1 MGTFLFVATS
11 SRGAPQHCRRQLT
24 AASTAATTTTP
35 AAEHEPWWRKLFSR
49 KSKKQATNK
58 VPESG
63 FVGGK
68 PPTRIRS
75 TESSVVGYEPTRT
88 MSSIVAGGMG
98 ESVLVDAVPCEN
110 SGKLRNIQSRRT

>member
-1 MGTFLFVATS
+1 MS
-11 SRGAPQHCRRQLT
+11 QPLT
-24 AASTAATTTTP
+24 AASTTATTTTP

-49 KSKKQATNK
+49 KSKKQAATNK

-98 ESVLVDAVPCEN
+98 ESVLVDAVPCAD
-110 SGKLRNIQSRRT
+110 SGKLRNINSRRT